1 MAATQMKW
9 GRFIMAEHYFYVLLC
24 ADQTLYAGYT
34 NDLDKRLATHNSGQG
49 AKYTKGRRPVQL
61 IYSESFSDKTSAMQR
76 EYWFKKNLRTRPKKE
91 AFLRDKGIRI
101 RKG

>member
-1 MAATQMKW
+1 MANY
-9 GRFIMAEHYFYVLLC
+9 YFYVLLC

-61 IYSESFSDKTSAMQR
+61 IYSESYPDKNQALKR
-76 EYWFKKNLRTRPKKE
+76 EYWFKKTLKTRQKKE
-91 AFLRDKGIRI
+91 AFLQGQGVVIQK
-101 RKG
+101 KSVNSLKE